1 MAPRKLAF
9 VICVQAAVQLAEERA
24 VRRHVA
30 LQPGE
35 HQGLKFDFEGHH
47 ASRISTSSPGSAGLV
62 RLEKT

>member
-35 HQGLKFDFEGHH
+35 HQGLKFD
-47 ASRISTSSPGSAGLV
+47 SRISTSSPGSAGLV